1 MNFCEDS
8 RILRN
13 RVNVP
18 PAQVQLK
25 QNRLK
30 RSAELNVLDGHCDNI
45 DNNKPFHESD
55 EPSSKR
61 YATHQDTNNSTIIKV
76 FYIYS
81 TYTPHKGVFWCFYI
95 IRHNRV
101 GVASKSRLPYLWDEI
116 VLRLTR

>member
-61 YATHQDTNNSTIIKV
+61 YATQQDTNNSAIIKV
-76 FYIYS
+76 FIFIVLIATQGCFLVFLY
-81 TYTPHKGVFWCFYI
+81 YTPQPSG
-95 IRHNRV
+95 
-101 GVASKSRLPYLWDEI
+101 GGE
-116 VLRLTR
+116 

>member
-61 YATHQDTNNSTIIKV
+61 YATQQDTNNSTIIKV
-76 FYIYS
+76 FIFIVLIRH
-81 TYTPHKGVFWCFYI
+81 TRVFFGVFILYATTEWGW
-95 IRHNRV
+95 RV
-101 GVASKSRLPYLWDEI
+101 RVDCLIYGMR
-116 VLRLTR
+116 